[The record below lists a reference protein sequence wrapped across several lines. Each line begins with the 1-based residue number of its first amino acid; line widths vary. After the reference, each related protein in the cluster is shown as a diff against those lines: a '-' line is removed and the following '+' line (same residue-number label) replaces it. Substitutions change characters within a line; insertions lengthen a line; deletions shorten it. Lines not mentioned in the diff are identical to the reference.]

1 MTHPS
6 SYDDIPYLR
15 VAIYTLWKRYRI
27 QLWTWPVEWQ
37 YRILGAAIDADPDL
51 DEVAASVCRVAQELM
66 KGESDEPGTG
76 RKKGGEGVHE
86 GGR

>member
-1 MTHPS
+1 
-6 SYDDIPYLR
+6 
-15 VAIYTLWKRYRI
+15 
-27 QLWTWPVEWQ
+27 VEWQ

-51 DEVAASVCRVAQELM
+51 DEVAASVCRVAQELV